1 MRLLTI
7 LATFL
12 IAVILTACG
21 GGGGSP
27 GLSSGSVSAFTVV
40 APTALTLQVGQSQQ
54 YAIKGGV
61 KPYSVFSNDP
71 AVVVG
76 WLSGEETLAIGTVVA
91 GKATVSVL
99 DAKGTKVD
107 IAVTAGSSTAFF
119 STAPTALT
127 LAPGAAG
134 AQTFQLGGGVSTP
147 AYTATSSDTSVATVV
162 INGSTVTITGLR
174 ATATTATITFRD
186 GAGATLTTT
195 VTVATIPLAIN
206 PTSITAFISDTVFA
220 RISGGTPPYRVDT
233 GVTDAVAAS
242 IANTNEV
249 TITLLRAMTSY
260 EFIVV
265 DANNQTAK
273 LTLNANVGTN
283 VFRVSPATLTIPEK
297 ETQTILL
304 TLYGASTTGTPKV
317 FSSNVSLITATVSGN
332 TVTLTPST
340 TQCVLADT
348 DVTITV
354 VDAKG
359 AIGTATVTIKNSI
372 VQTAPVCVPA
382 SS

>member
-1 MRLLTI
+1 MRLLTKLTSLFVAI
-7 LATFL
+7 
-12 IAVILTACG
+12 VLTACG

-27 GLSSGSVSAFTVV
+27 GLSSGPVSVFAVV
-40 APTALTLQVGQSQQ
+40 APTALTLQVGLSQQ
-54 YAIKGGV
+54 YAIKGGF

-76 WLSGEETLAIGTVVA
+76 WLSGEETLSIGSVVP
-91 GKATVSVL
+91 GRATVSVL

-107 IAVTAGSSTAFF
+107 IAVVAGSSTAFF
-119 STAPTALT
+119 TTAPTVLT

-134 AQTFQLGGGVSTP
+134 AQSFQLGGGVP
-147 AYTATSSDTSVATVV
+147 QPGYTATSSDTSVATVV
-162 INGSTVTITGLR
+162 INGSTATITGVR
-174 ATATTATITFRD
+174 ATPATATITFRD
-186 GAGATLTTT
+186 GAGATATTT

-220 RISGGTPPYRVDT
+220 RISGGTPPYKVDT
-233 GVTDAVAAS
+233 GVTDAVAAT
-242 IANTNEV
+242 IANGNEV
-249 TITLLRAMTSY
+249 TLTLLRALANY

-297 ETQTILL
+297 ETQTVLL

-332 TVTLTPST
+332 TVTLTPSS

-372 VQTAPVCVPA
+372 VQTAPVCTPA